1 MERTHRHVP
10 VHPRKV
16 RRPGFNPC
24 CDGTDSSTSPPTSGG
39 GSRRCFNP
47 CCDGTD
53 SSTITSSAQT
63 ESTASS
69 FNPCCDG
76 TDSSTR
82 REPGDDDPTDRVS
95 ILVVMERTHRP
106 RHDHRLLRH
115 HRVSIL
121 VVMERTHRPAR
132 TGGPPQGLHHVS
144 ILVVMERT
152 HRRLTRPWTPPS
164 TSCFNPCCDGT
175 DSSTTQVCAALARY
189 GEVSILVVMER
200 THRHPGSG
208 QTRTGQGCFNPCCD
222 GTDSST
228 RPSPSLTPPDS
239 CFNPCCDGTDS
250 STPPLGWGPWRR
262 GRCFNPCCDG

>member
-39 GSRRCFNP
+39 GSRRC
-47 CCDGTD
+47 
-53 SSTITSSAQT
+53 
-63 ESTASS
+63 

-175 DSSTTQVCAALARY
+175 DSSTTQVCAALAR
-189 GEVSILVVMER
+189 
-200 THRHPGSG
+200 
-208 QTRTGQGCFNPCCD
+208 
-222 GTDSST
+222 
-228 RPSPSLTPPDS
+228 
-239 CFNPCCDGTDS
+239 
-250 STPPLGWGPWRR
+250 
-262 GRCFNPCCDG
+262 